1 MTEVLGDGEER
12 CYVNTMRAQ
21 CLRGLVTVAAL
32 MTILVGSE
40 AVLQAEEDSILFR
53 QGEFQGTIFPL
64 VGTSSAEEFYNYS
77 IFDYQSRTS
86 LEIPRHGIII
96 LYRNTRTDKLALL
109 IILNAPNAG
118 PGGQVRLDIQGLPS
132 TARLAVQ
139 DDPNDEYTWNPP
151 TAQFRWRWASGRTDG
166 VVITNLEEPFTLTI
180 APQLAQGIAGWK
192 LYTLKNMEVGP
203 ERIPLPSVTE
213 PITLGAGEG
222 PPPQAA
228 FHYSPEQIRVGI
240 PVLFDA
246 RPSQV
251 LYRDIVLYEW
261 DFDGDGIFDLR
272 TDQPVVRYTF
282 TQSGTFKVTLRVT
295 DASGFVTTISQTVS
309 VLEEGA
315 GLWRTISTPQVQP
328 GGVFRVTVSLQVD
341 VPTNGLGL
349 EERMPVGWIIE
360 PVHNDGAIFKFTGSR
375 GQWIFPALLKIGET
389 KRIVYD
395 VRVPE
400 AGDIAGPP
408 LPAKFSIQ
416 GSVTSASPA
425 YAIPVGGESEME
437 VVSCLSVPVALAH
450 LNLESGQVDLR
461 GSEAISAEQLKRAF
475 SFWQGNAAVP
485 GTCDA
490 PMTSSALLQV
500 IIYQVLGVTVDQ
512 PLTLGPSF
520 DAGAPPPVTV
530 SRTITTALP
539 ARQIY
544 PMAPGGNVFQVE
556 LVIEPHTDL
565 PGLRITEQLPLEWQ
579 VRPLLLSGAFFKAG
593 APNEWIFAESI
604 PAGLTRRVTYQVIVP
619 SDAEV
624 GTADFKG
631 AADIGLVSFLTPT
644 QGDNQVEI
652 IQCLSLPLAFAHLN
666 VATGEIDLSLDNIIS
681 SEQSRAA
688 FEYWF
693 MDKEV
698 PGTCGQKLDLAT
710 LQLIIRYMTSG
721 ALVEK

>member
-1 MTEVLGDGEER
+1 
-12 CYVNTMRAQ
+12 MRTQ
-21 CLRGLVTVAAL
+21 VLRGLVTVMAL
-32 MTILVGSE
+32 MTSLLASYE
-40 AVLQAEEDSILFR
+40 MVLQAEEDPILFR

-64 VGTSSAEEFYNYS
+64 VGSSSAEEFYNYS

-96 LYRNTRTDKLALL
+96 LYRNARTDTLALV

-118 PGGQVRLDIQGLPS
+118 PAGQVRLDIQGLPS

-151 TAQFRWRWASGRTDG
+151 NAQFRWRWASGRTDG

-180 APQLAQGIAGWK
+180 TPQLAQGLAGWK
-192 LYTLKNMEVGP
+192 LYTLKDMDVGP

-213 PITLGAGEG
+213 PISLAAGEG

-261 DFDGDGIFDLR
+261 DFDGDGIFDLS
-272 TDQPVVRYTF
+272 TDQPIVRYTF

-295 DASGFVTTISQTVS
+295 DASGFVTTISQSIS

-315 GLWRTISTPQVQP
+315 GLWRTISTSQVQP
-328 GGVFRVTVSLQVD
+328 GGVLRVTIRFQVD
-341 VPTNGLGL
+341 VPSNGLGL
-349 EERMPVGWIIE
+349 EEVMPLGWTIE

-400 AGDIAGPP
+400 AGEIAGPP

-425 YAIPVGGESEME
+425 YAIPVGGESEIE
-437 VVSCLSVPVALAH
+437 VVSCLSMPVALAH

-461 GSEAISAEQLKRAF
+461 GSETISIEQLRRAF
-475 SFWQGNAAVP
+475 SLWQNSATVP

-490 PMTSSALLQV
+490 PMTSNALLQV
-500 IIYQVLGVTVDQ
+500 IMYQVLGVTVDQ
-512 PLTLGPSF
+512 PLTLGPAF
-520 DAGAPPPVTV
+520 DLGAPSPVAV

-544 PMAPGGNVFQVE
+544 PIAPGGNVFQVE
-556 LVIEPHTDL
+556 LVIEAHTDL
-565 PGLRITEQLPLEWQ
+565 PGLRITEQVPLEWQ
-579 VRPLLLSGAFFKAG
+579 VRPLLLSGAVFKPG

-604 PAGLTRRVTYQVIVP
+604 PAGLTRRLTYEVVVP
-619 SDAEV
+619 SDTKLETV
-624 GTADFKG
+624 ELKG
-631 AADIGLVSFLTPT
+631 AADIGLVSFLTPI
-644 QGDNQVEI
+644 QGDDQIEI
-652 IQCLSLPLAFAHLN
+652 VGCLSIPLAFAHLN
-666 VATGEIDLSLDNIIS
+666 VDTGEIDLSLDNIIS
-681 SEQSRAA
+681 SQQSTAA
-688 FEYWF
+688 FEYWL

-710 LQLIIRYMTSG
+710 LQLIIRYMASG
-721 ALVEK
+721 APVEK